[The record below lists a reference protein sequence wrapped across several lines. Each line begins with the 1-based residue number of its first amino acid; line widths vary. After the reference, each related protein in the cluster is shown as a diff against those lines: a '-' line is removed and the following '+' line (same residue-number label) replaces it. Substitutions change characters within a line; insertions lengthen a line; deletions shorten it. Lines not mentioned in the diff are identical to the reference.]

1 MRQTKNSAF
10 VLLYMFNEYI
20 HVNIYVTTYIWF
32 LFVFRFDLRSDV
44 LKDRINLHVKS
55 GIPDVKRLTL
65 LLPTLSPI
73 MC

>member
-20 HVNIYVTTYIWF
+20 HLNVNITTYIWF